1 MHTGLN
7 ENACKKYLELT
18 CMDFFTSIKQGPVC
32 DRALFFISLDNESEH
47 PGMNIKDYA
56 SVHQHW
62 GNILMHVLS
71 APFFMA
77 GTLIGTLKLLSGDW
91 LGVVASFIVVVMAF
105 ALQGIGHKLE
115 ENPAPPFVGPLDMIR
130 RIFAEQFYR
139 FWVFLVMKLQG
150 LH

>member
-1 MHTGLN
+1 LG
-7 ENACKKYLELT
+7 
-18 CMDFFTSIKQGPVC
+18 
-32 DRALFFISLDNESEH
+32 RESEDLE
-47 PGMNIKDYA
+47 MTIKEYA

-62 GNILMHVLS
+62 GNILIHVLS

-77 GTLIGTLKLLSGDW
+77 GTLIGSLKFLSGDW
-91 LGVVASFIVVVMAF
+91 LGVIASIIVVVMAF

-115 ENPAPPFVGPLDMIR
+115 ENAPLPFKGPLDMIR

-139 FWVFLVMKLQG
+139 FWIFLVMKIQG